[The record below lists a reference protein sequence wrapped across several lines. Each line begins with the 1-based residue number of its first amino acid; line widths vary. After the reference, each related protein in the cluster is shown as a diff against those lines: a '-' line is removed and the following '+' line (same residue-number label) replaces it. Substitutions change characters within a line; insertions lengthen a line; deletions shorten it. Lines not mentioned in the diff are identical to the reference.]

1 MTGTNQRPTRR
12 STFGWNPSI
21 GILVRALRFTR
32 PPNLSLR
39 RYLGIYSYLS
49 TRRPAPNKV
58 RFMQNISIF
67 THSAFSC
74 SRSPARG
81 RWPPGCASGAFPPR
95 ISLGAGG
102 RGGATIRRGWC
113 PTRRCCC
120 SFQPGLP
127 NARNDRPRGHR
138 GLHTFLPPP
147 LLDLFPPAVRPPVPT
162 LNLPNPA
169 DSGAHPC
176 PLAGCLP
183 PLP

>member
-95 ISLGAGG
+95 ISMGRAAGEARQSGGAGAQQG
-102 RGGATIRRGWC
+102 GVAVHSSRGCRTPEMTAPGASRPSHVLAA
-113 PTRRCCC
+113 PTSGLIPPCC
-120 SFQPGLP
+120 STACP
-127 NARNDRPRGHR
+127 NFELSESR
-138 GLHTFLPPP
+138 
-147 LLDLFPPAVRPPVPT
+147 
-162 LNLPNPA
+162 
-169 DSGAHPC
+169 
-176 PLAGCLP
+176 
-183 PLP
+183 